1 MGTKKITDLEQVT
14 SISANDLMYVVQE
27 NTSKNASIGQIYDY
41 VSDALLSDDAFTVN
55 VVQNIGSNAQ
65 FPDYAHFTLISGGV
79 TVTCTCDYMI
89 GVDNYDLNS
98 ISINDSNIPTYAKML
113 CDYNPKTNTYRLYVK
128 KGDVLYFPGNN
139 NSNNGKQLFL
149 FPLKGRYDESI
160 DSSGQFIDYCAAF
173 KLKATSDSDI
183 TIPFDCCVAAIG
195 DNLPNCLNT
204 LNNINLRKYHAY
216 SDSGGQYYYQFI
228 YKYGSLAS
236 HNGANNTTKYI
247 FPAGTKMQL
256 RSGNTFV
263 FAPLVGANT
272 ITDGVENVDIPL
284 NDFLNVNV
292 VNILNNKLSSYC
304 DTIASTDLST
314 DLSVFNDQYTII
326 GSIKCKLKPNLGNVL
341 CIKRKKLTYKYSQ
354 AGKTLR
360 ITYNSKSQTLVNEK
374 KITLIQADISPIG
387 WIKDVMTP
395 DRANYILSNTFV
407 SLGIF
412 SFTQDTSPN

>member
-14 SISANDLMYVVQE
+14 SISANDLIYVVQE

-65 FPDYAHFTLISGGV
+65 FPDYAHFTLISGNV

-89 GVDNYDLNS
+89 GVDDTDLTS
-98 ISINDSNIPTYAKML
+98 ISINDSNIPTHAKIL
-113 CDYNPKTNTYRLYVK
+113 CDYNTNSGGTFRLYVK

-139 NSNNGKQLFL
+139 NSSGKQLFL

-236 HNGANNTTKYI
+236 YYNSANTTKYI

-256 RSGNTFV
+256 KSGKTLV

-272 ITDGVENVDIPL
+272 ITDGVTNIDISL
-284 NDFLNVNV
+284 SDFSNVNA
-292 VNILNNKLSSYC
+292 VNILNN
-304 DTIASTDLST
+304 
-314 DLSVFNDQYTII
+314 
-326 GSIKCKLKPNLGNVL
+326 
-341 CIKRKKLTYKYSQ
+341 
-354 AGKTLR
+354 
-360 ITYNSKSQTLVNEK
+360 
-374 KITLIQADISPIG
+374 
-387 WIKDVMTP
+387 
-395 DRANYILSNTFV
+395 
-407 SLGIF
+407 
-412 SFTQDTSPN
+412 